1 MKRSLKTPLL
11 SILIFTIVLVGV
23 GSFAETDHIGSA
35 EDFVHELSSAFR
47 KNSDASVDE
56 LSADI
61 KGIDINWP
69 NGDVQLIPYDG
80 EKIKIAAIKQTDIAQ
95 NKQIEYEIKNG
106 ILYITTNA
114 KSILP
119 FVSENYTNVTCLV
132 YIPQKIFQQ
141 DQKDIS
147 IQTVDGNISIDGLN
161 VDHLS
166 LSSVSGTVLIDNIIA
181 ERITVQTTAGDIL
194 NTDSQSIVFESS
206 TVSGDT
212 ESTMQARELIVESV
226 SGNISCTATSMFDRA
241 DIQTTSG
248 NVTLYLPDNE
258 GFELNLSTTSGSF
271 SCDKILEREGDS
283 RIYRNGKIPLNMQT
297 VSGNVIVIID
307 SE

>member
-11 SILIFTIVLVGV
+11 SIIVFTIVLIGV

-35 EDFVHELSSAFR
+35 KDFTHELSAAFSED
-47 KNSDASVDE
+47 SDTSVYE

-61 KGIDINWP
+61 TGIDIDWP

-80 EKIKIAAIKQTDIAQ
+80 ETIKLVAIKQTDVAQ
-95 NKQIEYEIKNG
+95 SKQIEYEIKNDV
-106 ILYITTNA
+106 LYIIA
-114 KSILP
+114 KEGSVLP
-119 FVSENYTNVTCLV
+119 FVSEKYTDITCMV
-132 YIPQKIFQQ
+132 YIPQEIFQQ
-141 DQKDIS
+141 SQKDIS
-147 IQTVDGNISIDGLN
+147 IQTVDGNIAVDGLN
-161 VDHLS
+161 VGHLS
-166 LSSVSGTVLIDNIIA
+166 LSSVSGTILTDGITA
-181 ERITVQTTAGDIL
+181 ERITIQTTSGDII

-206 TVSGDT
+206 TVSGTT
-212 ESTMQARELIVESV
+212 ESTMQARELIIDSV
-226 SGNISCTATSMFDRA
+226 SGNISYTAVSMFDRA
-241 DIQTTSG
+241 DVQTISG

-258 GFELNLSTTSGSF
+258 GFHLHLSTTSGSF
-271 SCDKILEREGDS
+271 SCDKILELEGDA